1 LKNKSLKTYASLA
14 RIGFPKSY
22 SAKIMLVV
30 KHKVEALNQ
39 ALRKWDTQE
48 GLGSQWCNRLPCI
61 SLRKGEEG
69 VVIGMCFSP
78 PT

>member
-39 ALRKWDTQE
+39 AY
-48 GLGSQWCNRLPCI
+48 GSGTPKRAWGASGATGYR
-61 SLRKGEEG
+61 
-69 VVIGMCFSP
+69 VSP
-78 PT
+78 